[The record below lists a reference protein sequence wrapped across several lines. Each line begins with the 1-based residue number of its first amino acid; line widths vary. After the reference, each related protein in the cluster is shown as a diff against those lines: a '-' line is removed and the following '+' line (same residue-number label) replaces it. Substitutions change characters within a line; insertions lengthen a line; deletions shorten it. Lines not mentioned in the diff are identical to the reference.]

1 MYGFKLHGTLLILVS
16 VVTRFVSISTFAS
29 LVGIPTG
36 IANYTVGFKIT
47 AGIKNYKLLI
57 DEKRKEHHKIILLT

>member
-1 MYGFKLHGTLLILVS
+1 MFWITLKMHFFELLLWLWS
-16 VVTRFVSISTFAS
+16 SISVIAS

>member
-1 MYGFKLHGTLLILVS
+1 MTGWS
-16 VVTRFVSISTFAS
+16 SISVIAS

-47 AGIKNYKLLI
+47 AGIKNYKLII